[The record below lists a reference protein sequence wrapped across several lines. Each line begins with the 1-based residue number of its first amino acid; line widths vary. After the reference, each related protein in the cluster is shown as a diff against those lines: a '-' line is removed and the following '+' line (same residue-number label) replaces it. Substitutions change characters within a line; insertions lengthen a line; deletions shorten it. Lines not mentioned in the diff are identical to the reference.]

1 MKSEK
6 LKNSSIFTGLII
18 ILILIISYLL
28 QSCTPVR
35 YVYVDP
41 KDSVV
46 RHQRIIRDY
55 QYIQT
60 PMYMDWYY
68 RPFYSPRIV
77 VPIRPI
83 QRPGHGPLPPT
94 PRPKR

>member
-1 MKSEK
+1 MKLNKEK
-6 LKNSSIFTGLII
+6 IKNLSIFTGLSVL
-18 ILILIISYLL
+18 LILIISYLL

-60 PMYMDWYY
+60 PMYFDWYY
-68 RPFYSPRIV
+68 RPFYQPRIV
-77 VPIRPI
+77 VPIRPNF
-83 QRPGHGPLPPT
+83 GPLPPT

>member
-1 MKSEK
+1 MLKSNNMKK
-6 LKNSSIFTGLII
+6 ILFAGL
-18 ILILIISYLL
+18 LFLAG
-28 QSCTPVR
+28 CVPVR

-46 RHQRIIRDY
+46 RQQRIIRDY

-68 RPFYSPRIV
+68 RPYYSPRIV
-77 VPIRPI
+77 IPIRPNY
-83 QRPGHGPLPPT
+83 GPLPPT
-94 PRPKR
+94 PRPRH